1 MTCLAPGARIEG
13 SPSPLIPTDI
23 HQAEFGEF
31 KLVQDFPQSEA
42 SRPSAGVFPPA
53 GEALPAAEGST
64 AAVWERFQRDLDTSV
79 AAGDGQE
86 VYAINKVFNE
96 LMRAGMDGDRVFDLL
111 VTSASTLTGASGA
124 AIATAEGGRFVCRAS
139 YGETAPPLGMRLD
152 PSSGLSGL
160 CVRTG
165 HLLRCDDA
173 EHDPRVD
180 SELTRQTGIR
190 SISVVPLIK
199 DGKLVGIFE
208 ILSTRVHAF
217 EKKHTE
223 TLQRM
228 AKLAVLTI
236 SRMGEL
242 RGKTIERNTR
252 GRLWRMLGLIV
263 LAFFIGFAA
272 ARLLGPLLLGH

>member
-1 MTCLAPGARIEG
+1 M
-13 SPSPLIPTDI
+13 
-23 HQAEFGEF
+23 
-31 KLVQDFPQSEA
+31 QDFPEA
-42 SRPSAGVFPPA
+42 APGGATDSSQPPPQETA
-53 GEALPAAEGST
+53 PTAEPAAP
-64 AAVWERFQRDLDTSV
+64 AAWERFKLELDEAV
-79 AAGDGQE
+79 PAGDGQE
-86 VYAINKVFNE
+86 VSAINTIFSE
-96 LMRAGMDGDRVFDLL
+96 LMRAGMDADKVFGL
-111 VTSASTLTGASGA
+111 VVESAATLTGATGS
-124 AIATAEGGRFVCRAS
+124 AIALAEGGKFVCRAS
-139 YGETAPPLGMRLD
+139 YGSTAPPLGTRLD

-173 EHDPRVD
+173 ERDPRVS

-208 ILSTRVHAF
+208 ILSTRAHAF
-217 EKKHTE
+217 EKKQTE

-228 AKLAVLTI
+228 AKLVVLAL

-242 RGKTIERNTR
+242 RGKTIERRTKSR
-252 GRLWRMLGLIV
+252 WWRVLSLVV

>member
-1 MTCLAPGARIEG
+1 M
-13 SPSPLIPTDI
+13 
-23 HQAEFGEF
+23 
-31 KLVQDFPQSEA
+31 QDFPETE
-42 SRPSAGVFPPA
+42 PA
-53 GEALPAAEGST
+53 GATGHSQPQLEDISRAAEVAGPAA
-64 AAVWERFQRDLDTSV
+64 WERFKTELGQ
-79 AAGDGQE
+79 APPAGDGQE
-86 VYAINKVFNE
+86 VSAINNIVSE
-96 LMRAGMDGDRVFDLL
+96 LMRAGMDADKVFEQV
-111 VTSASTLTGASGA
+111 VTSAAVLTGATGS
-124 AIATAEGGRFVCRAS
+124 AIALAEGGKFVCRAS
-139 YGETAPPLGMRLD
+139 YGDAAPLLGSRLD

-173 EHDPRVD
+173 ERDPRVD

-208 ILSTRVHAF
+208 ILSTRAHAF
-217 EKKHTE
+217 EKKQTE

-228 AKLAVLTI
+228 AKLVVLTM

-242 RGKTIERNTR
+242 RGISVEHRAK
-252 GRLWRMLGLIV
+252 GRFWRV
-263 LAFFIGFAA
+263 LALVILAFCVGFAA